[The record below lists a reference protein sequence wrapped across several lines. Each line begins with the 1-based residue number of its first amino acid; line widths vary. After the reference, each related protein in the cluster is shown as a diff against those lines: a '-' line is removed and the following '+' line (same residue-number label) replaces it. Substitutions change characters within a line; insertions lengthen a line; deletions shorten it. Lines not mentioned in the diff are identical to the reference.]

1 VTLALRGS
9 AQASP
14 DEFGFC
20 QNGLAV
26 VERRGERGF
35 EEFVPAKVRRL
46 TDALQ
51 AQNAALAGLGPMN
64 GLYLPALSQFLYGT
78 RRFQAKVNPT
88 FYSKPIPYGKCCK
101 QNPAGRRRPKLR

>member
-26 VERRGERGF
+26 VERRGETGF

-64 GLYLPALSQFLYGT
+64 GLIFTCVVTISLRYSPFSSQ
-78 RRFQAKVNPT
+78 
-88 FYSKPIPYGKCCK
+88 S
-101 QNPAGRRRPKLR
+101 